1 VRYIVL
7 SEIGSSIDTLYLI
20 IDLLVHH
27 GFRTVSDILEL
38 KPTELSQGIFTRRC
52 ISYNFIFI
60 ARAWCKFYSGFG
72 NTFRSSGF
80 W

>member
-1 VRYIVL
+1 MCEIRSISSLPLSKGNIGEIFVL

-38 KPTELSQGIFTRRC
+38 KPTELSQGIFTRHC
-52 ISYNFIFI
+52 ISYNFLFI
-60 ARAWCKFYSGFG
+60 ARA
-72 NTFRSSGF
+72 
-80 W
+80 

>member
-1 VRYIVL
+1 MCEIRSISSLPLSKGNIGEIFVL

-60 ARAWCKFYSGFG
+60 ARA
-72 NTFRSSGF
+72 
-80 W
+80 